1 MPGPNTGL
9 TGAERR
15 QFARIPFDAELLL
28 SGAGHHWEP
37 ELLDVSLKGLL
48 IRAPEDWE
56 VPDGTE
62 LHAILTLDDQE
73 TVIRMDVKVAHVEAG
88 RIGLGCVHLDLDSIS
103 HLRRLVELNLGDAA
117 LLDRELAALG
127 DDPLDPQPT

>member
-1 MPGPNTGL
+1 MPSPTTGL

-15 QFARIPFDAELLL
+15 QFSRIPFDADLQLT
-28 SGAGHHWEP
+28 GAGHHWEP

-48 IRAPEDWE
+48 IRTPEDWE
-56 VPDGTE
+56 VADGSQ

-73 TVIRMDVKVAHVEAG
+73 TVIRMDVQVAHVESD
-88 RIGLGCVHLDLDSIS
+88 RIGLGCVHIDLDSIT

-127 DDPLDPQPT
+127 EDPLEPPPA